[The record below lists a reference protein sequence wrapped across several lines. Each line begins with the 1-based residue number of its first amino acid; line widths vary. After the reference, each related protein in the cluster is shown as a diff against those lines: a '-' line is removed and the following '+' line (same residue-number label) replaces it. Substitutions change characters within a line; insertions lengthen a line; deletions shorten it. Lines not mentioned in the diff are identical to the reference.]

1 MPEKKIVEMPAEVTV
16 IVDKISEVSSGNVEV
31 TQLDPTSLRI
41 LNYGA
46 DADGYVRYIL
56 TDSAG
61 RTEITQTNPIYLR
74 NIIAGIDADG
84 YVRYALTDSSGR
96 SVVAIDVDNVGLAKE
111 TTLSSI
117 DGKITTC
124 NTNDVRQS
132 DQSLLKATAYSGEDT
147 SGVVRLLRV
156 DTTGRATVVLDVD
169 NVGLATESTLSSIDG
184 KITTCNTND
193 IRQSDK
199 SLLNATAY
207 PAEDTSGV
215 VRLLRVDTTGM
226 AYVRVVEQPVN
237 SYTTDSITSVG
248 NVLELD
254 LGTFTA
260 AGAGSSND
268 VYPGY
273 RIITWQVNSNST
285 GAVHTVALQGSLD
298 NSNWFDLDQS
308 QTTGNEMRHVVN
320 KPVRYLRA
328 NVVDMGDATEI
339 KVLALLK
346 DA

>member
-1 MPEKKIVEMPAEVTV
+1 MPEKKIVEIPAEVSAVIDYAYTGYDGTYLHLIYTDGYGRPRIVLDTDNIGLAKQTTLSSIDGKITKCDTDNVTV
-16 IVDKISEVSSGNVEV
+16 VSEVA
-31 TQLDPTSLRI
+31 
-41 LNYGA
+41 Y
-46 DADGYVRYIL
+46 
-56 TDSAG
+56 DSANDRKKVSIENDSVGIAKEATLSSIDGKITKCDTDNIAQSDHTALKATVYSGEDTSGVVRLIRTDTTG
-61 RTEITQTNPIYLR
+61 RAT
-74 NIIAGIDADG
+74 
-84 YVRYALTDSSGR
+84 
-96 SVVAIDVDNVGLAKE
+96 VVLDVDNIGLAKE

-124 NTNDVRQS
+124 NTNDIRQS
-132 DQSLLKATAYSGEDT
+132 DQSLLKATT
-147 SGVVRLLRV
+147 
-156 DTTGRATVVLDVD
+156 
-169 NVGLATESTLSSIDG
+169 
-184 KITTCNTND
+184 
-193 IRQSDK
+193 
-199 SLLNATAY
+199 Y

-226 AYVRVVEQPVN
+226 VYARVVEQPVN

-268 VYPGY
+268 VYPAY

-285 GAVHTVALQGSLD
+285 GAVHQVALQGSLD

>member
-16 IVDKISEVSSGNVEV
+16 IVDKVSEVTQAKSYGYESSSETWLPLKTDSAGRVEV
-31 TQLDPTSLRI
+31 TQLSPYYLRG
-41 LNYGA
+41 LVAGS
-46 DADGYVRYIL
+46 DADGYIRYIR

-61 RTEITQTNPIYLR
+61 RPAIK
-74 NIIAGIDADG
+74 
-84 YVRYALTDSSGR
+84 
-96 SVVAIDVDNVGLAKE
+96 IDVDGVGLAKETTLSSIDGKITKCDTDNIAQSDHTALKATVYSGEDTSGVVRLIRTDTTGRATVVLDVDNIGLAKE

-124 NTNDVRQS
+124 NTNDIRQS
-132 DQSLLKATAYSGEDT
+132 DQSLLKATT
-147 SGVVRLLRV
+147 
-156 DTTGRATVVLDVD
+156 
-169 NVGLATESTLSSIDG
+169 
-184 KITTCNTND
+184 
-193 IRQSDK
+193 
-199 SLLNATAY
+199 Y

-226 AYVRVVEQPVN
+226 VYARVVEQPVN

-268 VYPGY
+268 VYPAY

-285 GAVHTVALQGSLD
+285 GAVHQVALQGSLD